1 MWNGFLSRRLLPD
14 CPLGIVSQE
23 GEHTHTRIPRQCV
36 GAETRGILST
46 FLWRSSRKAG
56 RKGTREERDDGS
68 IRRLELWVASQDSRG
83 PSQAEER
90 SEESWLGAVLETE
103 EAQLHV
109 PAPEGRK
116 GSAYTDAKVEDRPWN
131 PTRSWAVAEVSLG
144 DGAHIPPL

>member
-1 MWNGFLSRRLLPD
+1 M
-14 CPLGIVSQE
+14 
-23 GEHTHTRIPRQCV
+23 CV

-90 SEESWLGAVLETE
+90 SEESWLGAVLETDK
-103 EAQLHV
+103 AQLHV

-116 GSAYTDAKVEDRPWN
+116 GNAYTDAKVENRPWN
-131 PTRSWAVAEVSLG
+131 PTRSWAMVEVSL
-144 DGAHIPPL
+144 DD